1 MSHGVTRPASST
13 STNSVGGRPERSSR
27 PPRVEHHHLDVPDTY
42 VSLLL
47 PFRDRRVVVC
57 GSTGFTIGHIAAL
70 RDGGADVTVVAPTVS
85 ATISDLA
92 GRGQVTWHAREVRA
106 ADLDPAWLAVIGTG
120 DLAEDRR
127 IEEMC
132 DQRRLWCLVED
143 RGGPPVAAQR
153 HGVSG
158 SRQDGASVTGRV
170 TLVGGG
176 PGDPGLL
183 TVAGR
188 NALAAADVVVVD
200 RLAPVAVLAEVA
212 AGVEVIDVGKVP
224 FGRSTPQDTING
236 ILVARARRG
245 QHVVRLKGGD
255 SFLFGRGGEERDACV
270 AAGVHVEVI
279 PGVTSAFAVPAMA
292 GVPVTHRGLSQ
303 GVSVVSGHVP
313 PDHPE
318 STIDYGALAVSGT
331 TIVLLMAVRTLPE
344 ITVALLANGMDPN
357 TRAVTIADGTIGT
370 QRTVIGTL
378 ATIAGDVASAEIAA
392 PAITVIGPV
401 AAYASGWSAAAGGSS
416 AARPDVG

>member
-1 MSHGVTRPASST
+1 MSHGITRPATST
-13 STNSVGGRPERSSR
+13 SAKPVGGRPERSSR
-27 PPRVEHHHLDVPDTY
+27 PPRVEHHHLDGPDTY
-42 VSLLL
+42 VSILL
-47 PFRDRRVVVC
+47 PFRGRRVVVC
-57 GSTGFTIGHIAAL
+57 GSTGFTIGHVAAL
-70 RDGGADVTVVAPTVS
+70 RDGGADVTVVAPTAS

-92 GRGQVTWHAREVRA
+92 ARGQVTWHAREVKA
-106 ADLDPAWLAVIGTG
+106 ADLDLAWLAVVGTG

-143 RGGPPVAAQR
+143 RGGSPAAAQR
-153 HGVSG
+153 HRVGG
-158 SRQDGASVTGRV
+158 SWQDGASVTGRV

-188 NALAAADVVVVD
+188 SALAAADVVVVD
-200 RLAPVAVLAEVA
+200 RLGPVAALAEVA

-236 ILVARARRG
+236 ILIDRARRG

-270 AAGVHVEVI
+270 AAGVRVEVI
-279 PGVTSAFAVPAMA
+279 PGVTSALAVPAMA

-313 PDHPE
+313 PDHPD
-318 STIDYGALAVSGT
+318 STIDYGALAAAGT
-331 TIVLLMAVRTLPE
+331 TIVLLMAVRTLPDV
-344 ITVALLANGMDPN
+344 ITALLVNGMDPD
-357 TRAVTIADGTIGT
+357 TAAVTIADGTLGT
-370 QRTVIGTL
+370 QRSVIGTL
-378 ATIAGDVASAEIAA
+378 ATIASDVAAAEIAA
-392 PAITVIGPV
+392 PAVTVIGPV
-401 AAYASGWSAAAGGSS
+401 AAHAADYSAVAGASSVG
-416 AARPDVG
+416 RPDVG